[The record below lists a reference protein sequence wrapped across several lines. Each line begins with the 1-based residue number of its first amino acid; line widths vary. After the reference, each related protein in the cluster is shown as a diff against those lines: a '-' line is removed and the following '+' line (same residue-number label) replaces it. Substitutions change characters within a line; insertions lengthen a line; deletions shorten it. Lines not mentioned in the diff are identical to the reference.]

1 MNTALPPIVLQ
12 SIKVEYQTTGIS
24 KEEILK
30 KYNYTEDQL
39 PFNEW
44 DYTTTSYVEAT
55 ETSQEPK
62 LVTEVVVVS
71 EAPSLPAPSLPAP
84 SLPAPSLPAPSLPA
98 PPSDEQDK
106 TEANELRDSINKT
119 AKSIISK
126 VNSLLIESYGED
138 VSPKDIK
145 DLASTLLSLKEATVG
160 KDPTVSI
167 VVDNSTNIQN
177 NTLMQIVETI
187 KSAKRDC

>member
-30 KYNYTEDQL
+30 KYSYTEDQL

-55 ETSQEPK
+55 EPSQEPK
-62 LVTEVVVVS
+62 LVTEVIVVS
-71 EAPSLPAPSLPAP
+71 EAPSLPALPSD
-84 SLPAPSLPAPSLPA
+84 
-98 PPSDEQDK
+98 DEQDN

>member
-55 ETSQEPK
+55 EASQEPK

-71 EAPSLPAPSLPAP
+71 EAPSLPALPSD
-84 SLPAPSLPAPSLPA
+84 
-98 PPSDEQDK
+98 DEQDN
-106 TEANELRDSINKT
+106 TEASELRDSINKT

>member
-62 LVTEVVVVS
+62 LVTEVIVS
-71 EAPSLPAPSLPAP
+71 EAPSLPAL
-84 SLPAPSLPAPSLPA
+84 
-98 PPSDEQDK
+98 PSDEAQEP
-106 TEANELRDSINKT
+106 TEADELRDSINKT

>member
-62 LVTEVVVVS
+62 LVTEVIVS
-71 EAPSLPAPSLPAP
+71 EAPSLPALPSD
-84 SLPAPSLPAPSLPA
+84 
-98 PPSDEQDK
+98 DEQDNTEAN

>member
-71 EAPSLPAPSLPAP
+71 EAPSLPALPSE
-84 SLPAPSLPAPSLPA
+84 
-98 PPSDEQDK
+98 DEQDN
-106 TEANELRDSINKT
+106 TEADELRDSINKT

>member
-44 DYTTTSYVEAT
+44 DYTTTSYVEAP

-71 EAPSLPAPSLPAP
+71 EAPSLPALPSD
-84 SLPAPSLPAPSLPA
+84 
-98 PPSDEQDK
+98 DEQDNI
-106 TEANELRDSINKT
+106 EANELRDSINKT

-126 VNSLLIESYGED
+126 VNSMLIESYGED

>member
-24 KEEILK
+24 KEELLK
-30 KYNYTEDQL
+30 KYGYTEDQL
-39 PFNEW
+39 PFDEW
-44 DYTTTSYVEAT
+44 DYTTTYVEAT
-55 ETSQEPK
+55 ESSQEPK
-62 LVTEVVVVS
+62 LVTTVLVGETPKV
-71 EAPSLPAPSLPAP
+71 PATV
-84 SLPAPSLPAPSLPA
+84 
-98 PPSDEQDK
+98 SDEEQEP
-106 TEANELRDSINKT
+106 TEADELRDSINKT

-167 VVDNSTNIQN
+167 VVDNSTSIQN

>member
-30 KYNYTEDQL
+30 KYGYTEDQL

-44 DYTTTSYVEAT
+44 DYTTTSYVEAP
-55 ETSQEPK
+55 EPSQEPK
-62 LVTEVVVVS
+62 LVTEVIVVS
-71 EAPSLPAPSLPAP
+71 EAPSLPALPSD
-84 SLPAPSLPAPSLPA
+84 
-98 PPSDEQDK
+98 DEQDN

-126 VNSLLIESYGED
+126 VNSMLIESYGED

>member
-1 MNTALPPIVLQ
+1 MTTQLPPIVLQ
-12 SIKVEYQTTGIS
+12 SIKVEYRTTGIS
-24 KEEILK
+24 KEELLK

-44 DYTTTSYVEAT
+44 DYTTTYVEAP

-62 LVTEVVVVS
+62 LVTTVLVGETPKV
-71 EAPSLPAPSLPAP
+71 PATV
-84 SLPAPSLPAPSLPA
+84 
-98 PPSDEQDK
+98 SDEEQEP
-106 TEANELRDSINKT
+106 TEADELRDSINKT

-167 VVDNSTNIQN
+167 VVDNSTSIQN
-177 NTLMQIVETI
+177 NTLMQIVEAI

>member
-30 KYNYTEDQL
+30 KYGYTEDQL

-55 ETSQEPK
+55 EPSQEPK

-71 EAPSLPAPSLPAP
+71 EAPSLPAIPSD
-84 SLPAPSLPAPSLPA
+84 
-98 PPSDEQDK
+98 DEQDN
-106 TEANELRDSINKT
+106 TEASELRDSINKT

>member
-39 PFNEW
+39 PFDEW
-44 DYTTTSYVEAT
+44 DYTTTYVEAP

-62 LVTEVVVVS
+62 LVTTVLVGETPKV
-71 EAPSLPAPSLPAP
+71 PATV
-84 SLPAPSLPAPSLPA
+84 
-98 PPSDEQDK
+98 SDEEQEP
-106 TEANELRDSINKT
+106 TEADELRDSINKT

-126 VNSLLIESYGED
+126 VNSLLIESYSED

>member
-44 DYTTTSYVEAT
+44 DYTTTSYVEAP

-71 EAPSLPAPSLPAP
+71 EAPSLPAIPSD
-84 SLPAPSLPAPSLPA
+84 
-98 PPSDEQDK
+98 DEQDN
-106 TEANELRDSINKT
+106 TEANELRDYINKT
-119 AKSIISK
+119 ARSIITK
-126 VNSLLIESYGED
+126 VNRLLIESYGED

>member
-62 LVTEVVVVS
+62 LVTEVIVS
-71 EAPSLPAPSLPAP
+71 EAPSLPAL
-84 SLPAPSLPAPSLPA
+84 
-98 PPSDEQDK
+98 PSDDVQDN

>member
-30 KYNYTEDQL
+30 KYNYSEDQL

-44 DYTTTSYVEAT
+44 DYNTTSYVEAT

-62 LVTEVVVVS
+62 LVTDVVVVS
-71 EAPSLPAPSLPAP
+71 EAPSLPALPSD
-84 SLPAPSLPAPSLPA
+84 
-98 PPSDEQDK
+98 DEQDN

>member
-30 KYNYTEDQL
+30 KYNYSEDQL

-44 DYTTTSYVEAT
+44 DYTTSYVEAT

-62 LVTEVVVVS
+62 LVTEVIVS
-71 EAPSLPAPSLPAP
+71 EAPSLPAIPSD
-84 SLPAPSLPAPSLPA
+84 
-98 PPSDEQDK
+98 DEQDN

>member
-30 KYNYTEDQL
+30 KYSYTEDQL

-71 EAPSLPAPSLPAP
+71 EAPSLPAIPSD
-84 SLPAPSLPAPSLPA
+84 
-98 PPSDEQDK
+98 DEQDN

>member
-44 DYTTTSYVEAT
+44 DYTTSYVEAP

-71 EAPSLPAPSLPAP
+71 EAPSLPALPSD
-84 SLPAPSLPAPSLPA
+84 
-98 PPSDEQDK
+98 DEQDN
-106 TEANELRDSINKT
+106 TEASELRDSINKT

>member
-30 KYNYTEDQL
+30 KYNYSEDQL

-71 EAPSLPAPSLPAP
+71 EAPSLPAIPSD
-84 SLPAPSLPAPSLPA
+84 
-98 PPSDEQDK
+98 DEQDN

>member
-55 ETSQEPK
+55 EVSQEPK
-62 LVTEVVVVS
+62 LVTEVIVVS
-71 EAPSLPAPSLPAP
+71 EAPSLPAPSLPALP
-84 SLPAPSLPAPSLPA
+84 SD
-98 PPSDEQDK
+98 DEQDN

>member
-30 KYNYTEDQL
+30 KYGYTEDQL

-44 DYTTTSYVEAT
+44 DYPTTSYVEAT

-71 EAPSLPAPSLPAP
+71 EAPSLPAIPSDD
-84 SLPAPSLPAPSLPA
+84 
-98 PPSDEQDK
+98 DEQDN

>member
-30 KYNYTEDQL
+30 KYSYTEDQL

-71 EAPSLPAPSLPAP
+71 EAPSLPALPSDD
-84 SLPAPSLPAPSLPA
+84 
-98 PPSDEQDK
+98 DEQDN

>member
-39 PFNEW
+39 PFDEW

-62 LVTEVVVVS
+62 LVTDVVVVS
-71 EAPSLPAPSLPAP
+71 EAPSLPALPSD
-84 SLPAPSLPAPSLPA
+84 
-98 PPSDEQDK
+98 DEQDN

-167 VVDNSTNIQN
+167 VVDNSTNIHN

>member
-55 ETSQEPK
+55 EASQEPK
-62 LVTEVVVVS
+62 LVTEVIVVS
-71 EAPSLPAPSLPAP
+71 EAPSLPALPSD
-84 SLPAPSLPAPSLPA
+84 
-98 PPSDEQDK
+98 DEQDN
-106 TEANELRDSINKT
+106 TEANDLRDSINKT

-126 VNSLLIESYGED
+126 VNSMLIESYGED

>member
-30 KYNYTEDQL
+30 KYGYTEDQL

-55 ETSQEPK
+55 EASQEPK

-71 EAPSLPAPSLPAP
+71 EAPSLQAI
-84 SLPAPSLPAPSLPA
+84 
-98 PPSDEQDK
+98 PSDDKQDN

>member
-44 DYTTTSYVEAT
+44 DYTTTSYVEAP

-62 LVTEVVVVS
+62 LVTEVIVVS
-71 EAPSLPAPSLPAP
+71 EAPSLPAL
-84 SLPAPSLPAPSLPA
+84 
-98 PPSDEQDK
+98 PSDDGQDN

>member
-44 DYTTTSYVEAT
+44 DYTTSYVEAT
-55 ETSQEPK
+55 EPSQEPK

-71 EAPSLPAPSLPAP
+71 EAPSLPAI
-84 SLPAPSLPAPSLPA
+84 
-98 PPSDEQDK
+98 PSDEEQEP
-106 TEANELRDSINKT
+106 TEADDLRDSINKT

>member
-1 MNTALPPIVLQ
+1 MNSALPPIVLQ

-44 DYTTTSYVEAT
+44 DYNTPSYVEAT
-55 ETSQEPK
+55 EPSQEPK

-71 EAPSLPAPSLPAP
+71 EAPSLPALPSD
-84 SLPAPSLPAPSLPA
+84 
-98 PPSDEQDK
+98 DEQDN

>member
-62 LVTEVVVVS
+62 LVTEVVVAS
-71 EAPSLPAPSLPAP
+71 EAPSLPAL
-84 SLPAPSLPAPSLPA
+84 
-98 PPSDEQDK
+98 PSDDKQDN
-106 TEANELRDSINKT
+106 TEASELRDSINKT

-126 VNSLLIESYGED
+126 VNSLLIETYGED

>member
-55 ETSQEPK
+55 EASQEPK
-62 LVTEVVVVS
+62 LVTEVIVVS
-71 EAPSLPAPSLPAP
+71 EAPSQPALPSD
-84 SLPAPSLPAPSLPA
+84 
-98 PPSDEQDK
+98 DEQDN
-106 TEANELRDSINKT
+106 TEASELRDSINKT

>member
-30 KYNYTEDQL
+30 KYNYSEDQL

-44 DYTTTSYVEAT
+44 DYTVTSYVEAT
-55 ETSQEPK
+55 EPSQEPK
-62 LVTEVVVVS
+62 LVTEVIVS
-71 EAPSLPAPSLPAP
+71 EAPSLPALPSD
-84 SLPAPSLPAPSLPA
+84 
-98 PPSDEQDK
+98 DEQDN
-106 TEANELRDSINKT
+106 TEASELRDSINKT

>member
-1 MNTALPPIVLQ
+1 MNSALPPIVLQ

-30 KYNYTEDQL
+30 KYGYTEDQL

-44 DYTTTSYVEAT
+44 DYTTTSYVEAP

-62 LVTEVVVVS
+62 LVTEVIVVS
-71 EAPSLPAPSLPAP
+71 EAPSLPALPSD
-84 SLPAPSLPAPSLPA
+84 
-98 PPSDEQDK
+98 DEQDN

>member
-30 KYNYTEDQL
+30 KYRYTEDQL

-44 DYTTTSYVEAT
+44 DYTTTSYVEAP

-71 EAPSLPAPSLPAP
+71 EAPSLPALPSD
-84 SLPAPSLPAPSLPA
+84 
-98 PPSDEQDK
+98 DEQDN

>member
-44 DYTTTSYVEAT
+44 DYTTTSYVKAPEV
-55 ETSQEPK
+55 SQEPK
-62 LVTEVVVVS
+62 LVTEVIVVS
-71 EAPSLPAPSLPAP
+71 EAPSLPALPSD
-84 SLPAPSLPAPSLPA
+84 
-98 PPSDEQDK
+98 DEQDN

-126 VNSLLIESYGED
+126 VNSMLIESYGED

>member
-30 KYNYTEDQL
+30 KYSYTEDQL

-55 ETSQEPK
+55 EPSQEPK

-71 EAPSLPAPSLPAP
+71 EAPSLPALPSD
-84 SLPAPSLPAPSLPA
+84 
-98 PPSDEQDK
+98 DEQDN

-126 VNSLLIESYGED
+126 VNSMLIESYGED

>member
-1 MNTALPPIVLQ
+1 MNSALPPIVLQ

-30 KYNYTEDQL
+30 KYSYTEDQL

-44 DYTTTSYVEAT
+44 DYNTTSYVEAT

-71 EAPSLPAPSLPAP
+71 EAPSLPVPSLPVIP
-84 SLPAPSLPAPSLPA
+84 SD
-98 PPSDEQDK
+98 DEQDN

>member
-30 KYNYTEDQL
+30 KYNYSEDQL

-71 EAPSLPAPSLPAP
+71 EAPSLPAIPSD
-84 SLPAPSLPAPSLPA
+84 
-98 PPSDEQDK
+98 DEQDN
-106 TEANELRDSINKT
+106 TEASELRDSINKT

>member
-62 LVTEVVVVS
+62 LVTEVIVS
-71 EAPSLPAPSLPAP
+71 EAPSLPALPSD
-84 SLPAPSLPAPSLPA
+84 
-98 PPSDEQDK
+98 DEQDN

>member
-30 KYNYTEDQL
+30 KYSYTEDQL

-44 DYTTTSYVEAT
+44 DYTTTSYVEAP
-55 ETSQEPK
+55 EPSQEPK
-62 LVTEVVVVS
+62 LVTDVVVVS
-71 EAPSLPAPSLPAP
+71 EAPSLPALPSD
-84 SLPAPSLPAPSLPA
+84 
-98 PPSDEQDK
+98 DEQDN

>member
-62 LVTEVVVVS
+62 LVTKVIVVS
-71 EAPSLPAPSLPAP
+71 EAPSLPAL
-84 SLPAPSLPAPSLPA
+84 
-98 PPSDEQDK
+98 PSDEQDN